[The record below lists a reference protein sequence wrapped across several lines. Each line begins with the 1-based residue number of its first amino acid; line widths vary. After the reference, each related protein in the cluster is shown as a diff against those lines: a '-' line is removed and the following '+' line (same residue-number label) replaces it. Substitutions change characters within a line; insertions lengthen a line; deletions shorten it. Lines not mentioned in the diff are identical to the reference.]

1 MQESKSLLAMKQ
13 LLDHSVEVLA
23 LWKVLCDH
31 QLHLLG
37 QSVQTDLR
45 MSLKTMLFRDL
56 ILSGGDT
63 CVGLINSLIHRY
75 LDDAASTDA
84 ISEKLRQACPSLC
97 RNEDAQVNKQLLKAR
112 TARRTDRDRLLQQTL
127 DTWKQIPA
135 RIYLAHVCQLL
146 ADVTTP
152 PASTTEASSNCAAV
166 SWPRCC

>member
-1 MQESKSLLAMKQ
+1 MLKCWACERSCATTNFICSASLQ
-13 LLDHSVEVLA
+13 PD
-23 LWKVLCDH
+23 
-31 QLHLLG
+31 Q
-37 QSVQTDLR
+37 R
-45 MSLKTMLFRDL
+45 MPLKTMLFRDL

-75 LDDAASTDA
+75 LDDAASTDD
-84 ISEKLRQACPSLC
+84 ISEKLRQVCPSLC
-97 RNEDAQVNKQLLKAR
+97 RNEDAPVNKQLLKAR
-112 TARRTDRDRLLQQTL
+112 TASRTDRDHLLQQTL